1 MSKLTI
7 SDLAINSADES
18 LVNELTEQEVNAIF
32 GGKVN
37 VEIKITITIRF

>member
-32 GGKVN
+32 GGA
-37 VEIKITITIRF
+37 VEVTISITIKVGK